1 MRARTSRVD
10 RSIRPYSEHVR
21 RASAVVGSRPQ
32 ALDTTRALSFLELDC
47 LCLRNKWT
55 MPAAP
60 AHRTAKRSS
69 ESFFEFGMVFVAT
82 T

>member
-1 MRARTSRVD
+1 MRARTRRVG
-10 RSIRPYSEHVR
+10 RSTRPYSNHVR
-21 RASAVVGSRPQ
+21 RASAVVGSRPP

-55 MPAAP
+55 LPAP

-69 ESFFEFGMVFVAT
+69 ESFFEFGMVWFLHP
-82 T
+82 